1 MKQQFK
7 NGQRERMRSYASIFS
22 STSFARLLKNEDFD
36 FINKKIERYDSNKIG
51 KKFTTYS
58 EYIRYAY
65 NSLKKDYRC
74 EYFYKNELINEFLLK
89 KYGTENTIVINEF
102 KVGNSVADMVLFNG
116 TSKAFEIKTELDSEK
131 RLSGQLNDYTK
142 IFKECYVVTHES
154 LIGKYLETDE
164 KIGVI
169 AIVKNNN
176 SFKMEEVRK
185 ATVSEEID
193 ASILIRS
200 LRTQEYKNIITAY
213 FGQLPNVSNFQM
225 FDECAGLMKQIPS
238 VDLNRLFIGELKR
251 RTSNTHLL
259 QSFYKELRQ
268 LCLSLKINQKD
279 YQELSLKLSQPIK
292 I

>member
-1 MKQQFK
+1 
-7 NGQRERMRSYASIFS
+7 MRSYASIFS

-154 LIGKYLETDE
+154 LIGKYLEN
-164 KIGVI
+164 G
-169 AIVKNNN
+169 
-176 SFKMEEVRK
+176 
-185 ATVSEEID
+185 
-193 ASILIRS
+193 
-200 LRTQEYKNIITAY
+200 
-213 FGQLPNVSNFQM
+213 
-225 FDECAGLMKQIPS
+225 
-238 VDLNRLFIGELKR
+238 
-251 RTSNTHLL
+251 
-259 QSFYKELRQ
+259 
-268 LCLSLKINQKD
+268 
-279 YQELSLKLSQPIK
+279 
-292 I
+292 